1 MWEGK
6 SLFLFHLDPVY
17 GAGHAQPDA
26 GALRPHLVHPRPQFP
41 PGALGDSPSLAHVS

>member
-6 SLFLFHLDPVY
+6 SLFLFHLDLFTEL
-17 GAGHAQPDA
+17 ATHSLDA

-41 PGALGDSPSLAHVS
+41 PGALGDRPL